1 VAVEASGRAQSLP
14 KPKHLERV
22 ARYAASARDSFPPLL
37 VTAAIDEDEFEHG
50 LIAMLW
56 GRRWRNGSGRW
67 RPSSG
72 ARASCAPGLSGL

>member
-56 GRRWRNGSGRW
+56 GPEMAERLWQMAAEQWR
-67 RPSSG
+67 
-72 ARASCAPGLSGL
+72 ARQLCASERQA